1 MFSCV
6 EILQCLLYEQYEQH
20 QDSKVSKKDMKQT
33 MTLLFLYNAEVRYTV
48 QLRHLSNKTQS
59 GYYKYYK
66 LVTDCFFNGSIS
78 HVILTSAVFVYN
90 IGERCPYSRTAE

>member
-1 MFSCV
+1 MVFSIIILENKSSKVFSCV

-48 QLRHLSNKTQS
+48 QLRHLTNKTQS
-59 GYYKYYK
+59 GS
-66 LVTDCFFNGSIS
+66 VT
-78 HVILTSAVFVYN
+78 
-90 IGERCPYSRTAE
+90 R